1 MTEFIRVAVSLLP
14 VFIFLTALIFFD
26 SYKLVRIFA
35 VIRTIVVGCVVA
47 SLCYFLNSHLSN
59 VFSIELKLFTRYVAP
74 LSEELL
80 KAAFVFYLIKTQKV
94 GFMVDSAIYG
104 FAIGA
109 GFAFVENIFYLQ
121 SLEST
126 NILVW
131 IIRGFGTA
139 IMHGTTT
146 ALFGIISKNMIDRH
160 DVEKLRYFLPGFA
173 AAVIVHS
180 FYNHFLLPPILI
192 TISFLVTLPLLTLII
207 FEHSEKTTRKWL
219 GVGFD
224 TDVELLEVMNSGQ
237 ISETRIG
244 KYLYS
249 LKTRFPGEIVADML
263 CLLRIH
269 LELAIRAKGIL
280 LARATGFKV
289 TTDPG
294 IDAKFQELKYL
305 EQNIGKTGKSAIV
318 PILHFNSRDLW
329 QLHMLGK

>member
-1 MTEFIRVAVSLLP
+1 
-14 VFIFLTALIFFD
+14 
-26 SYKLVRIFA
+26 
-35 VIRTIVVGCVVA
+35 
-47 SLCYFLNSHLSN
+47 
-59 VFSIELKLFTRYVAP
+59 
-74 LSEELL
+74 
-80 KAAFVFYLIKTQKV
+80 
-94 GFMVDSAIYG
+94 
-104 FAIGA
+104 
-109 GFAFVENIFYLQ
+109 
-121 SLEST
+121 
-126 NILVW
+126 
-131 IIRGFGTA
+131 
-139 IMHGTTT
+139 MHGSTT
-146 ALFGIISKNMIDRH
+146 ALFGIISRNMIDRH
-160 DVEKLRYFLPGFA
+160 EVEKLSYFLPGLA

-207 FEHSEKTTRKWL
+207 FEHSEKATRKWL

-249 LKTRFPGEIVADML
+249 LKTSFPGEIVADML

-280 LARATGFKV
+280 LARETGLKV

-294 IDAKFQELKYL
+294 IEAKFQELKYL
-305 EQNIGKTGKSAIV
+305 EQNIGKTGKLAIV
-318 PILHFNSRDLW
+318 PVLHFNSRDLW